1 MKKIKLITFVL
12 LLVAV
17 FSACKKDKDDDINPA
32 ESSLTN
38 VEVGLNNNEIGVIGK
53 DFHFNAEILAGEKIE
68 NVQIKILPR
77 SGESYDKSWK
87 MEITWDEYRGVKNAT
102 VHKHFNIPED
112 AAEGKYDF
120 VIIVNDQNGTTLEE
134 KREIKIYTAAN
145 LPVNPEI
152 MFFSVGADKRLI
164 YDQINGGYL
173 DPETGTFGN
182 TTGYINK
189 GDSLVPSMTVNGI
202 KGDGVMYVVLI
213 NKKHNHRPETI
224 GAIDFTKV
232 IIADIYEHTNMDKIG
247 SFTNYTFRRNYFP
260 KLLIGAVSDN
270 SVPAPRMIDHLKAWE
285 TGNYYVGMIYYNS
298 TYNMTV
304 FKYIDLKINYN

>member
-1 MKKIKLITFVL
+1 MKKFKLIAPVL
-12 LLVAV
+12 LLVAA
-17 FSACKKDKDDDINPA
+17 FSACKKDKDGEGEPA
-32 ESSLTN
+32 KPSLTN

-53 DFHFNAEILAGEKIE
+53 DFHFNAGVLAAGKIE
-68 NVQIKILPR
+68 NVQVKILPK
-77 SGESYDKSWK
+77 SGENYIKSWK

-102 VHKHFNIPED
+102 VHKHFHIPED
-112 AAEGKYDF
+112 AVEGKYDF

-134 KREIKIYTAAN
+134 KRELKIYAAEN
-145 LPVNPEI
+145 LPVNPEV

-164 YDQINGGYL
+164 YDQVNGGYL
-173 DPETGTFGN
+173 DPVTGTFGN
-182 TTGYINK
+182 TPGYINK

-202 KGDGVMYVVLI
+202 KGDGVMYVVVI

-224 GAIDFTKV
+224 AAIDFTKV
-232 IIADIYEHTNMDKIG
+232 IIADIYEHTNREKIG
-247 SFTNYTFRRNYFP
+247 SFTNYTIRRNFFP
-260 KLLIGAVSDN
+260 KLHIGAVSDN
-270 SVPAPRMIDHLKAWE
+270 SLPTPRMIDHLKAWE